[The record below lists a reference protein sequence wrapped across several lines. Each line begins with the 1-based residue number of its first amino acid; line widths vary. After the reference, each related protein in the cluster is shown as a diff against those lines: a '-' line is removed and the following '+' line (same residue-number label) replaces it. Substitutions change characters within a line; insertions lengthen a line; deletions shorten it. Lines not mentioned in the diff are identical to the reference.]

1 MARAAKAPSTV
12 MSNEELREVLR
23 ALVGGVREP
32 DITRANT
39 ALLVVDMQYRGAHPD
54 YGLGAK
60 AKELAVADFLDYYLG
75 RVRDIVI
82 PNIQHL
88 QATARRVGVEV
99 VHARIA
105 ATSMD
110 GRDSS
115 RRYKFMGLHTVVD
128 PVEAEILPEVG
139 PQGDELV
146 FSKVTESVFN
156 STNIDRVL
164 RGMGISNLIITGVVT
179 NGCVEGATRSAV
191 ELDYGTIVVE
201 DATAALAPRLHDHA
215 ILSMGHKDAV
225 IKSTDEVAGLLGSL

>member
-105 ATSMD
+105 STSMD

-115 RRYKFMGLHTVVD
+115 RRYKFMGLHTVVGSGGSRD
-128 PVEAEILPEVG
+128 L
-139 PQGDELV
+139 
-146 FSKVTESVFN
+146 T
-156 STNIDRVL
+156 
-164 RGMGISNLIITGVVT
+164 
-179 NGCVEGATRSAV
+179 
-191 ELDYGTIVVE
+191 
-201 DATAALAPRLHDHA
+201 PRLGLKGMSWYSAKSPKAFSTPQTSTGSCGAWASA
-215 ILSMGHKDAV
+215 I
-225 IKSTDEVAGLLGSL
+225 